1 LKTSIQQSKLAGG
14 FERTYSVLEQAVSE
28 KWTPG
33 AVAAVWNVQG
43 EQHGL
48 PWVSVVGDRRLEP
61 SRQPLEWSTVFD
73 LASLT
78 KPLVTTT
85 LAARLVERG
94 LLDWTTPVRSILD
107 APESWEGI
115 ALWHLLSHTAGFA
128 AWSPF
133 WQELQSRFGPELSN
147 ASLRRRAEVMRTE
160 VLRQVPECAP
170 GKRTLYSDIS
180 FLALGFIIEQVMGM
194 RLDHAWNELGFG
206 ASFRPVHRASSLRQ
220 PADDACAATEVSD
233 WRGGVMQGE
242 VHDENCWSMGGVA
255 GHAGLF
261 GSAEQVIEIVDA
273 IFSGRLFSDAI
284 ADVVFA
290 RVTPSSGDP
299 RSIGWD
305 IPAGESSS
313 AGSIL
318 ASRRGVVGHLG
329 FTGTSLWVDRQSGW
343 AFLLLTNR
351 VHFGRENVGIRQLRP
366 HFHQAAI
373 SDLGIDRFS
382 SLR

>member
-1 LKTSIQQSKLAGG
+1 MKISIQHSKLAGG
-14 FERTYSVLEQAVSE
+14 FERTRAVLEQAVSE

-33 AVAAVWNVQG
+33 AVAAVWNVHG
-43 EQHGL
+43 EAHGL

-61 SRQPLEWSTVFD
+61 SREPLEWSTVFD

-94 LLDWTTPVRSILD
+94 LMDWTTPVRSILD
-107 APESWEGI
+107 APEEWNGI
-115 ALWHLLSHTAGFA
+115 ELWHLLSHTAGFQ

-133 WQELQSRFGPELSN
+133 WQELQSEFGPELS
-147 ASLRRRAEVMRTE
+147 SVSIRRRAEAMRAR
-160 VLRQVPECAP
+160 VLRQVPETAP
-170 GKRTLYSDIS
+170 GSRTLYSDVS
-180 FLALGFIIEQVMGM
+180 FLALGFIIEQVLGM
-194 RLDHAWNELGFG
+194 RLDHAWNELGFE
-206 ASFRPVHRASSLRQ
+206 ARFRPVHRSPSLRQ
-220 PADDACAATEVSD
+220 PVDDRCAATEASE

-261 GSAEQVIEIVDA
+261 GSADQVIEIVNA
-273 IFSGRLFSDAI
+273 LFAGRLFSDAI
-284 ADVVFA
+284 ANMIFA

-299 RSIGWD
+299 RTIGWD
-305 IPAGESSS
+305 IPSGESSS
-313 AGSIL
+313 AGAML
-318 ASRRGVVGHLG
+318 AARRGVVGHLG

-351 VHFGRENVGIRQLRP
+351 VHLGRENVGIRQFRP
-366 HFHQAAI
+366 LFHQAAI
-373 SDLGIDRFS
+373 ADLGIDRFS
-382 SLR
+382 SLQ

>member
-1 LKTSIQQSKLAGG
+1 MKTSIQHSKLAGG
-14 FERTYSVLEQAVSE
+14 FERTHAVLEQAVAE

-33 AVAAVWNVQG
+33 AVAAVWNVHG
-43 EQHGL
+43 EHHGL

-61 SRQPLEWSTVFD
+61 SREPLEWDTVFD

-107 APESWEGI
+107 APEEWKGI
-115 ALWHLLSHTAGFA
+115 ELWHLLSHTAGFP

-133 WQELQSRFGPELSN
+133 WQELQSQFGAYLPHVSI
-147 ASLRRRAEVMRTE
+147 RRRADALRGE
-160 VLRQVPECAP
+160 VLKQVPECEP
-170 GKRTLYSDIS
+170 GKRTLYSDVS

-194 RLDHAWNELGFG
+194 RLDHAWNEFGFG
-206 ASFRPVHRASSLRQ
+206 AKFRPVHRAPSMRQ
-220 PADDACAATEVSD
+220 PADDLCAATEASS

-261 GSAEQVIEIVDA
+261 GSAEQVIETVDA

-284 ADVVFA
+284 AEAVFA
-290 RVTPSSGDP
+290 RVTPSIGDP
-299 RSIGWD
+299 RSMGWD
-305 IPAGESSS
+305 IPSGEGSS
-313 AGSIL
+313 AGAIL

-351 VHFGRENVGIRQLRP
+351 VHLGRDNLGIRRLRP
-366 HFHQAAI
+366 LFHQAAI
-373 SDLGIDRFS
+373 ADLGIDRFS
-382 SLR
+382 SLQ